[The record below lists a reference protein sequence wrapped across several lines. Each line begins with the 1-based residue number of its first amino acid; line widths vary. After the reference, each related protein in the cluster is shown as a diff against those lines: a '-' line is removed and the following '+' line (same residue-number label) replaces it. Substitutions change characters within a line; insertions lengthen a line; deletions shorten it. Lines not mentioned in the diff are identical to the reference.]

1 MQVKVSGTIHR
12 ASQQDADRKRV
23 MTRHYKSVANAFSR
37 MYDFM
42 IRNGYV
48 GDVIEIYSTNFGY
61 QIGTIK
67 MTLKGRIVTTLIE
80 KEES

>member
-1 MQVKVSGTIHR
+1 MSVKVSGTIHR
-12 ASQQDADRKRV
+12 ASQRSEDRNRV

-42 IRNGYV
+42 VRNGYV
-48 GDVIEIYSTNFGY
+48 GDVIEIYNTDFGY

-67 MTLKGRIVTTLIE
+67 MTLKGRIVTSIIE
-80 KEES
+80 DES

>member
-1 MQVKVSGTIHR
+1 MTVKISGTIVR
-12 ASQQDADRKRV
+12 ASNSTNDCKRR

-42 IRNGYV
+42 VRNGYV

-67 MTLKGRIVTTLIE
+67 MTLKGRIETNIV
-80 KEES
+80 KD